1 MSYCFRR
8 ELATVVVQMPQKKGE
23 EQVEE
28 RETRSFKV
36 LPSLWKDFKHY
47 AVDRDMDMSVLL
59 EELIRE
65 KLKRERELE
74 TKKHG

>member
-1 MSYCFRR
+1 MQ
-8 ELATVVVQMPQKKGE
+8 LPQKKPE
-23 EQVEE
+23 ELVEQ

-47 AVDRDMDMSVLL
+47 AVDRDMDMSILL
-59 EELIRE
+59 EEAIRE

-74 TKKHG
+74 TKKRP

>member
-1 MSYCFRR
+1 MI
-8 ELATVVVQMPQKKGE
+8 QMPQKKTEG
-23 EQVEE
+23 QIEE

-47 AVDRDMDMSVLL
+47 AVDKDMDMSILL

-65 KLKRERELE
+65 KLKREKELDA
-74 TKKHG
+74 KKRA